1 MYDQSPTF
9 DCSLFLSGLIGAQSP
24 WSGPQPP
31 TKTGAGEH
39 ERNDNEALRPGEE
52 TTKSTK
58 KTKRSRILIDL
69 TAPAMKSPTLLGLL
83 AVSWYNGAL
92 GFAPVASRMS
102 GSRSNTVSP
111 RVACLAEAAT
121 PGEQRRDFLG
131 RVATVATSI
140 LLPFSSTAAELPSVT
155 SAEFDISKSTT
166 PPNEPAD

>member
-1 MYDQSPTF
+1 
-9 DCSLFLSGLIGAQSP
+9 
-24 WSGPQPP
+24 
-31 TKTGAGEH
+31 
-39 ERNDNEALRPGEE
+39 
-52 TTKSTK
+52 
-58 KTKRSRILIDL
+58 
-69 TAPAMKSPTLLGLL
+69 MKSPTLLGLL